1 MKQSSLSSSSP
12 SSSWR
17 LCTVTQVEEVKLV
30 ARVAPVWLT
39 TFTYGV
45 MVAQTSTV
53 YVSQVSSMETSRVPP
68 ASFQAS
74 MTLVVLLWVPIYER
88 VAGGGAHM
96 TTLRRI
102 GVGLFLSVLSVA
114 AAALVDGRRL
124 EASARMSAWWT
135 VPQYVLLGIA
145 DVYTLVGEQEFFYDQ
160 VLGSFRLFWV
170 RVVNRTHSLKFCVC
184 FILGQDYRK
193 KLDHQ
198 VEINLGLRSHGS
210 SVSD

>member
-1 MKQSSLSSSSP
+1 
-12 SSSWR
+12 
-17 LCTVTQVEEVKLV
+17 
-30 ARVAPVWLT
+30 
-39 TFTYGV
+39 
-45 MVAQTSTV
+45 
-53 YVSQVSSMETSRVPP
+53 
-68 ASFQAS
+68 
-74 MTLVVLLWVPIYER
+74 
-88 VAGGGAHM
+88 M

-124 EASARMSAWWT
+124 EAFARMSAWWT

-184 FILGQDYRK
+184 FILDYI
-193 KLDHQ
+193 LHMTSLGNETWH
-198 VEINLGLRSHGS
+198 EICFQQLLLLYRPYQPKAYMGLH
-210 SVSD
+210 